1 MLGEHSPWNGGPESG
16 IVDQKDLDR
25 HADTADL
32 GGFACANR
40 ILVTHRERMNYRGS
54 IDLATSVQLQ

>member
-32 GGFACANR
+32 GGVCLR
-40 ILVTHRERMNYRGS
+40 K
-54 IDLATSVQLQ
+54 